1 MRYTHS
7 IYSFLILYLHIQ
19 NPIYRIWKEKLNMFF
34 KSMIRMLTSTFN
46 DNGFDKVDPS
56 VVKYF
61 RTEYGQDWKVA
72 LQHHLYKESVK
83 NNKKAA

>member
-1 MRYTHS
+1 
-7 IYSFLILYLHIQ
+7 
-19 NPIYRIWKEKLNMFF
+19 MFF
-34 KSMIRMLTSTFN
+34 KSMIKILTSTFN
-46 DNGFDKVDPS
+46 DNGFDNADPG

-72 LQHHLYKESVK
+72 LQHHLYKENVK

>member
-1 MRYTHS
+1 
-7 IYSFLILYLHIQ
+7 
-19 NPIYRIWKEKLNMFF
+19 MFF
-34 KSMIRMLTSTFN
+34 KSMIKMLTSTFN
-46 DNGFDKVDPS
+46 DSGFDKVDPS

-61 RTEYGQDWKVA
+61 RTEYGQDWVVA